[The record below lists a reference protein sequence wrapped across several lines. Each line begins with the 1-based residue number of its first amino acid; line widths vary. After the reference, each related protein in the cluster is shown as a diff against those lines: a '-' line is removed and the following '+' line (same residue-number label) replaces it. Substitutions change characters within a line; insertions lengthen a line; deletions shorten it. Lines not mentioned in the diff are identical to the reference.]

1 MAAVIIDMKI
11 IDIDHAIQLVE
22 IQQEDS
28 AAIFKL
34 INSERNYLQKWLPF
48 VHWTKE
54 IADTETYVLS
64 LINAPAGLYEYVFTI
79 GDNGKTI
86 GLIGFVRTER
96 HNRKSEIGYW
106 LSENYQGKGIM
117 TRSVKALC
125 KFGFGELQLNRIQ
138 IKCAVGNLSS
148 SNIPK
153 RLSFMFE
160 GIERQ
165 GKLQADGTFK
175 DLEVYSLLA
184 RDFKHD
190 LIRF

>member
-1 MAAVIIDMKI
+1 M
-11 IDIDHAIQLVE
+11 
-22 IQQEDS
+22 
-28 AAIFKL
+28 
-34 INSERNYLQKWLPF
+34 
-48 VHWTKE
+48 HWTRE
-54 IADTETYVLS
+54 LADIKAYVLS
-64 LINAPAGLYEYVFTI
+64 RINPPAGLYEYVFI
-79 GDNGKTI
+79 IRENGKTI

-96 HNRKSEIGYW
+96 HNRKSELGYW

-125 KFGFGELQLNRIQ
+125 KFGFGELQLKRIQ

-165 GKLQADGTFK
+165 GELQADGTFK
-175 DLEVYSLLA
+175 DLEIYSLLA
-184 RDFKHD
+184 RDFTLD
-190 LIRF
+190 